1 MKKAAMFGLDARI
14 ALAIFGALSVIS
26 GAALYSAIQ
35 DAKATALYQESREI
49 IKSFEA
55 LYLDLGYIPTY
66 VSGST
71 KVDMR
76 YLYSNPTNTSS
87 WKGPYY
93 EALEENN
100 NSSAYNSKYVIEVIK
115 DASFVSTS
123 FKCDGYSPD
132 ANGGNYIKISHTPS
146 SGGGSC
152 ESDIS
157 VLKPIHDKY
166 ENDGNYESGNILVL
180 PKTAD
185 STKGSIYFKV
195 SDTLY

>member
-1 MKKAAMFGLDARI
+1 MKQGAMFGLDARI

-35 DAKATALYQESREI
+35 DSKATALYQESREI

-55 LYLDLGYIPTY
+55 LYLDLGYLPTHI
-66 VSGST
+66 SGST
-71 KVDMR
+71 KVDIR
-76 YLYSNPTNTSS
+76 YLYSNPANIST

-93 EALEENN
+93 EVLKENN

-132 ANGGNYIKISHTPS
+132 ANGGNYIKISHVPS

-157 VLKPIHDKY
+157 VLKPIHDKFDTDSDY
-166 ENDGNYESGNILVL
+166 ENGNILVL

-185 STKGSIYFKV
+185 ATKGAIYFKI